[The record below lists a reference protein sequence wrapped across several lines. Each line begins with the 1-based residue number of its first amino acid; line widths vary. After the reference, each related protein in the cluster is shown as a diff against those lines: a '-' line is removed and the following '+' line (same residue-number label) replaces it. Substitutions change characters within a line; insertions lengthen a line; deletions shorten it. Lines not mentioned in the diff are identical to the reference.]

1 MYYTLKN
8 KNVVP
13 SPLSPISQD
22 WIWASLSLS
31 LSSLQIGLIG
41 DGFSLSLALFS
52 ISSKLLTLQEN
63 KSTATKPFCH
73 TKVSISSLD
82 VPGDEMVH

>member
-1 MYYTLKN
+1 MFFPLLFL
-8 KNVVP
+8 P
-13 SPLSPISQD
+13 SPKIGSGL
-22 WIWASLSLS
+22 LSLS

-52 ISSKLLTLQEN
+52 ISSELLTLQEN
-63 KSTATKPFCH
+63 RSTATKPFCH